1 MTEIEI
7 KVEGELEVLTYEERL
22 ELIPALVD
30 VARAYYEEPD
40 KINTLAGICYNVM
53 EIGKVKGAYWKIGAL
68 MQELGYNGFEYFEG
82 ENPTDTKDDFVAWE
96 KRAMMCLILSEYLWS
111 TLDAAMPVDIVEP
124 EPKKSTLQKLKD
136 KVNEVQENL
145 RLYFETRDS
154 LNRKIKGS

>member
-82 ENPTDTKDDFVAWE
+82 QQPNDTKDDLVAWE
-96 KRAMMCLILSEYLWS
+96 KRAIMCLVLSEYLWS

-124 EPKKSTLQKLKD
+124 EPTKSVFQKVKD
-136 KVNEVQENL
+136 KVNEFQENL
-145 RLYFETRDS
+145 RVYFESRDS
-154 LNRKIKGS
+154 ISEKLDKA

>member
-1 MTEIEI
+1 MQEIEI
-7 KVEGELEVLTYEERL
+7 KVEGKLEVLTYEERL

-30 VARAYYEEPD
+30 VARAYYEEPET
-40 KINTLAGICYNVM
+40 INTLAGICYNVM

-82 ENPTDTKDDFVAWE
+82 QQPNDTKDDLVAWE
-96 KRAMMCLILSEYLWS
+96 KRAIMCLVLSEYLWS
-111 TLDAAMPVDIVEP
+111 TLDAAMPVNIVEP
-124 EPKKSTLQKLKD
+124 EPKKSLFQKVKD

>member
-1 MTEIEI
+1 MTEIKI
-7 KVEGELEVLTYEERL
+7 ELSYEERL

-40 KINTLAGICYNVM
+40 KLNLAAGICYNVM
-53 EIGKVKGAYWKIGAL
+53 EVGKVRSAYIKIGCL
-68 MQELGYNGFEYFEG
+68 MKELGFEGDYFEG
-82 ENPTDTKDDFVAWE
+82 DSPTDTKDNYEAWE
-96 KRAMMCLILSEYLWS
+96 KRAIMCLVLSEYLWS
-111 TLDAAMPVDIVEP
+111 TLDATMPVGDTVQS
-124 EPKKSTLQKLKD
+124 KQTKSIFQKVKD

>member
-30 VARAYYEEPD
+30 VARAYYEEPET
-40 KINTLAGICYNVM
+40 INTLAGICYNVM

-82 ENPTDTKDDFVAWE
+82 QQPDDTKDDLVAWE
-96 KRAMMCLILSEYLWS
+96 KRAIMCLVLSEYLWS
-111 TLDAAMPVDIVEP
+111 TLDAAMPVNIVEP
-124 EPKKSTLQKLKD
+124 EPKKSIFQKVKD

-145 RLYFETRDS
+145 RVYFEARGGLMSKLD
-154 LNRKIKGS
+154 KH

>member
-1 MTEIEI
+1 MTEIKI
-7 KVEGELEVLTYEERL
+7 ELSYEERL

-40 KINTLAGICYNVM
+40 KINLCAGICYNVM
-53 EIGKVKGAYWKIGAL
+53 EIGKVKGAYFKIGAL

-82 ENPTDTKDDFVAWE
+82 QQPDDTKDDLVAWE

-111 TLDAAMPVDIVEP
+111 TLDTAMPVDTVEP
-124 EPKKSTLQKLKD
+124 VPTKSIFQKVKD

>member
-1 MTEIEI
+1 MTEIKI
-7 KVEGELEVLTYEERL
+7 ELSYEERL

-53 EIGKVKGAYWKIGAL
+53 EIGKVKGAYFKIGAL

-82 ENPTDTKDDFVAWE
+82 QQPDDTKDDLVAWE
-96 KRAMMCLILSEYLWS
+96 KRAYMCLVLSEYLWS
-111 TLDAAMPVDIVEP
+111 TLDAVMPKETVES
-124 EPKKSTLQKLKD
+124 EPTKSIFQKVKD

-145 RLYFETRDS
+145 RLYFEARAN

>member
-1 MTEIEI
+1 MTEIKI
-7 KVEGELEVLTYEERL
+7 ELSYEERL

-53 EIGKVKGAYWKIGAL
+53 EIGKVESAYCRIGSL
-68 MQELGYNGFEYFEG
+68 MKELGYNDDYFEG
-82 ENPTDTKDDFVAWE
+82 FEPSDTKDNYEAWE
-96 KRAMMCLILSEYLWS
+96 KRAMMCLVLSEYLWS
-111 TLDAAMPVDIVEP
+111 TLDATMPVGDTVQAKP
-124 EPKKSTLQKLKD
+124 TKSIFQKVKD

-154 LNRKIKGS
+154 LSRKIKGS